1 MRWHFGR
8 DFDWAVSV
16 TKEADNWSAETAS
29 AFQMRHVSD
38 LLERAKS
45 IEFYRQRGLEKNI
58 FDLTPFNSAELREYS
73 KSVELDDVRRY
84 RAEYVATGGSTG
96 EPVSFYLDRKGL
108 ALQKATRQAHA
119 RIVSKV
125 VNPRTVQ
132 LRGIRYDPIL
142 PWDTKYAVKSFDG
155 KTLYLNSYTFS
166 RDTAQHF
173 YDAWNSFKA
182 ETIFAY
188 PSTLAEFV
196 SLVHLDGVKLVP
208 PSAIIT
214 SSETLLEEQRVL
226 IERVLGAP
234 IHDFYGLTECECIAI
249 ERGRDRTYQ
258 VDSHVCFVELLVG
271 DRPAE
276 EGEAAEVVI
285 THLHNYAQPL
295 IRYRTGDMAI
305 GAVGGRLPNGSW
317 RELTSIEG
325 RVQEYL
331 IAHDGARVTA
341 VAQSIHADYWRGVV
355 GLQFVQESPGNA
367 TMKLKVVEP
376 LKESDLQLIK
386 REITE
391 KMQARVKV
399 QFTQVARLYR
409 TERGKTPR
417 VVQADRVKNFD
428 FG

>member
-8 DFDWAVSV
+8 DFDWAVSI
-16 TKEADNWSAETAS
+16 TKGAEDWSAETAS
-29 AFQMRHVSD
+29 AFQMQYVSD
-38 LLERAKS
+38 LLERSKS
-45 IEFYRQRGLEKNI
+45 IEFYRQRGSGKNI
-58 FDLTPFNSAELREYS
+58 FDFAPFNSSELREYS
-73 KSVELDDVRRY
+73 KSVELDGVRRY
-84 RAEYVATGGSTG
+84 RAEHVATGGSTG
-96 EPVSFYLDRKGL
+96 EPVSLYLDRKGL
-108 ALQKATRQAHA
+108 AVQKATRQAHA

-125 VNPRTVQ
+125 ANPRTVQ

-142 PWDTKYAVKSFDG
+142 PWDTRYAVKSFDG
-155 KTLYLNSYTFS
+155 NTLYLNSYTFS
-166 RDTAQHF
+166 RDTAQNF
-173 YDAWNSFKA
+173 FDAWNRFKP

-196 SLVHLDGVKLVP
+196 SLVHLNGVELVRP
-208 PSAIIT
+208 KAIIT

-234 IHDFYGLTECECIAI
+234 VHDFYGLTECECIAI
-249 ERGRDRTYQ
+249 ERGRNRAYQ

-276 EGEAAEVVI
+276 EGEVAEVVI

-305 GAVGGRLPNGSW
+305 GAVGGQLPNGSW
-317 RELTSIEG
+317 HELTSIEG

-331 IAHDGARVTA
+331 IAHDGARITA

-367 TMKLKVVEP
+367 TMKLKVAEP
-376 LKESDLQLIK
+376 LNESDLQLIK

-391 KMQARVKV
+391 KMHARINVE
-399 QFTQVARLYR
+399 FTQVARLYR
-409 TERGKTPR
+409 TGRGKTPR

>member
-16 TKEADNWSAETAS
+16 TKKADEWSAEEAS
-29 AFQMRHVSD
+29 AFQMRHVSN
-38 LLERAKS
+38 LLERAQS
-45 IEFYRQRGLEKNI
+45 IEFYRQRGLGKSI
-58 FDLTPFNSAELREYS
+58 VDITPFKSEELREYS

-84 RAEYVATGGSTG
+84 RAEHVATGGSTG

-166 RDTAQHF
+166 RDTAQNF
-173 YDAWNSFKA
+173 YDAWNRFGP

-196 SLVHLDGVKLVP
+196 SLVDLDGVKLVP
-208 PSAIIT
+208 PMAIIT

-234 IHDFYGLTECECIAI
+234 VHDFYGLTECECIAI
-249 ERGRDRTYQ
+249 ERGLDRTYR

-317 RELTSIEG
+317 HELTSIEG
-325 RVQEYL
+325 RVQEHL
-331 IAHDGARVTA
+331 IAHDGARITA

-391 KMQARVKV
+391 KMQARIEV
-399 QFTQVARLYR
+399 QFQQVARLYR